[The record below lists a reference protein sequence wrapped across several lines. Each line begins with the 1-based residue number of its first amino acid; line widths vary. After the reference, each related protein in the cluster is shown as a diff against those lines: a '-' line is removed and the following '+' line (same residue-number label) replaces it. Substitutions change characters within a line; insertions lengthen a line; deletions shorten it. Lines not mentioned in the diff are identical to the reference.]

1 MSHADDVHESR
12 LVDSYGRGHRDLRI
26 SLTDRCSL
34 RCTYCMPADF
44 ADWIPSAELITTDEL
59 MSVLEIAVDEGI
71 EEGMQYGMICYS
83 IPHRIFPAG
92 YHCDP
97 KIPLGYLGLASQKH
111 YMSFYLGF
119 VYCGCGDSEPIE
131 NNKHAQWFREAW
143 AKTGKQLD
151 MGKSCIRF
159 KQIED
164 LALDVIA
171 ESIRR
176 VPTQA
181 YIEYYMKQRASITPR
196 HRAQIAKAAKPRAA
210 RLQPKKRS
218 TAKAKR

>member
-1 MSHADDVHESR
+1 MQSKATTVADY
-12 LVDSYGRGHRDLRI
+12 L
-26 SLTDRCSL
+26 
-34 RCTYCMPADF
+34 
-44 ADWIPSAELITTDEL
+44 AELPPDRRAA
-59 MSVLEIAVDEGI
+59 LEAVRKVILDNVDEGI